1 LDGDISNNPA
11 PGNKA
16 GGLTTILEKSLGA
29 ISKGGTTTLQ
39 SVLRYAEPVRGP
51 GLHFMDSPGYD
62 PMSITGEVASG
73 ANLICFTTGRGSVYG
88 NKPCPS
94 IKIATNTSMFNR
106 MEEDMDINAG
116 TIADGT
122 ESHEQVAER
131 ILARMIEVA
140 SGSLTKSEAQGFGDH
155 EFVPWSISAIT

>member
-1 LDGDISNNPA
+1 
-11 PGNKA
+11 
-16 GGLTTILEKSLGA
+16 
-29 ISKGGTTTLQ
+29 
-39 SVLRYAEPVRGP
+39 
-51 GLHFMDSPGYD
+51 MDSPGYD

-131 ILARMIEVA
+131 ILARMIKVA

>member
-1 LDGDISNNPA
+1 MSGTSLQQGPRL
-11 PGNKA
+11 
-16 GGLTTILEKSLGA
+16 LTTILEKSLGA

-39 SVLRYAEPVRGP
+39 SVLRYAEPVVGP

-94 IKIATNTSMFNR
+94 IKIASNSTMFRR
-106 MEEDMDINAG
+106 MEDDMDLNAG
-116 TIADGT
+116 TIADGI
-122 ESHEQVAER
+122 ENHPDVANRILER
-131 ILARMIEVA
+131 IVEVA
-140 SGSLTKSEAQGFGDH
+140 GGSRTKSEIQGFGDH